1 MRRAPTALG
10 LVLGLLLLVEA
21 AAVVLHDE
29 ARPYAPEQ
37 ALEQFRAQTSAPS
50 PGGPRASPPAA
61 SGQPAPVAVGRAPG
75 PAVTNAPRASSAP
88 RGGITRSSAPSSG
101 QEPTEVEPGVYS
113 YATQGHEEVDALGGA
128 RHDYPAR
135 SAITYRRG
143 GCGDVD
149 EWQPLQG
156 RISTN
161 TVCRGP
167 SGLEP
172 RRTVQ
177 RREFFGQSETQDL
190 VCRPGFVLIPDDPRP
205 GTSSTG
211 ECRSSDSVARL
222 TVRVID
228 TPTVV
233 VGGERVR
240 VVHVKVTGTL
250 TGKTRGTTEREEWFT
265 PGGLLVR
272 AIATSDTD
280 ADTAGGVV
288 HYTESF
294 TLGLESLRPQR

>member
-1 MRRAPTALG
+1 MRRSHAGIGVILG
-10 LVLGLLLLVEA
+10 VLLLVESA
-21 AAVVLHDE
+21 AIAFHDE

-37 ALEQFRAQTSAPS
+37 ALEQYRAQSQSAAPSAAATASARSGAPTPTAAPGQQAPVRGAAPGRSSASTTAAPGAPS
-50 PGGPRASPPAA
+50 PRPSASPLA
-61 SGQPAPVAVGRAPG
+61 
-75 PAVTNAPRASSAP
+75 
-88 RGGITRSSAPSSG
+88 
-101 QEPTEVEPGVYS
+101 EVEPGVYS

-128 RHDYPAR
+128 RHEYPAR

-143 GCGDVD
+143 GCGTVD

-161 TVCRGP
+161 TVCRG
-167 SGLEP
+167 SAGLEP

-205 GTSSTG
+205 GATSSG

-222 TVRVID
+222 TARVVD
-228 TPTVV
+228 APTVV

-240 VVHVKVTGTL
+240 VVHLKVTGTL
-250 TGKTRGTTEREEWFT
+250 TGSTRGTTSREEWFT
-265 PGGLLVR
+265 PSGLLVR

-294 TLGLESLRPQR
+294 TLRLESLRPQR

>member
-1 MRRAPTALG
+1 MRRAHAALG
-10 LVLGLLLLVEA
+10 GVLGLLLVVGS

-37 ALEQFRAQTSAPS
+37 ALEQFRAQGGSPSSEPARAPAPGAPGQVAPAPGAASVPSSAALT
-50 PGGPRASPPAA
+50 RAPAA
-61 SGQPAPVAVGRAPG
+61 PRTAAP
-75 PAVTNAPRASSAP
+75 
-88 RGGITRSSAPSSG
+88 RSSAPSTG
-101 QEPTEVEPGVYS
+101 PRPTEVEPGVYS

-128 RHDYPAR
+128 RHEYPAR

-143 GCGDVD
+143 GCGTVD

-161 TVCRGP
+161 TVCHG
-167 SGLEP
+167 SVGLEP

-205 GTSSTG
+205 GTTSSG

-222 TVRVID
+222 TTRVVD
-228 TPTVV
+228 APTVV

-240 VVHVKVTGTL
+240 VVHVKVSGTL
-250 TGKTRGTTEREEWFT
+250 TGSTRGTTEREEWFT
-265 PGGLLVR
+265 PSGLLVR

-294 TLGLESLRPQR
+294 TLRLESLRPQR